1 MSTGIFHSKVCSN
14 ANDIFLGTQVNDVV
28 LFAHSNTQNIYIGSS
43 NASNVVVVSQSNV
56 TVSRTLVAS
65 NVLASNVVSGS
76 ATHSNVYTSNMSCV
90 GGTFSNGTF
99 SNGVFQGV
107 HAGNGALLSNLAPST
122 CFATGTS
129 VPVAFGGT
137 GVTTGI
143 SAIPALNITGILNA
157 NAIPSTLNTTTIG
170 GEIFTTS
177 GHVCA
182 SGTALVLNA
191 PINTTNPTGS
201 IIMRYNTIPGNP
213 YGGNGSI
220 ASFSSNSHAFY
231 VGSSTPLYIN
241 PSGVG
246 INNTTPLYPLDV
258 QGSVR
263 INNQNSI
270 ANKILCFYDANAS
283 DPVATATNFHGFGV
297 NAGYFRYQVP
307 AKLIAAVIWQE
318 TRFNPLCRGA
328 AGEIGYMQIMPGSA
342 REWAKIEHISS
353 FGSENL
359 FDPGTNILAGT
370 WYLGRA
376 IKRWNN
382 QADPLPYALAE
393 YNAGRSNAL
402 RWDRINT
409 LNTQEFTNVISYP
422 TTRAYVKTV
431 LRNYRSFGQP
441 WKRWGKD

>member
-1 MSTGIFHSKVCSN
+1 MYGRARGGALYQQPWRMKTANGAYCFTIFTFGVMG
-14 ANDIFLGTQVNDVV
+14 FL
-28 LFAHSNTQNIYIGSS
+28 
-43 NASNVVVVSQSNV
+43 
-56 TVSRTLVAS
+56 
-65 NVLASNVVSGS
+65 LASC
-76 ATHSNVYTSNMSCV
+76 YW
-90 GGTFSNGTF
+90 
-99 SNGVFQGV
+99 
-107 HAGNGALLSNLAPST
+107 
-122 CFATGTS
+122 
-129 VPVAFGGT
+129 AFRFEWGYYRNRES
-137 GVTTGI
+137 I
-143 SAIPALNITGILNA
+143 EAAAI
-157 NAIPSTLNTTTIG
+157 
-170 GEIFTTS
+170 
-177 GHVCA
+177 
-182 SGTALVLNA
+182 
-191 PINTTNPTGS
+191 
-201 IIMRYNTIPGNP
+201 
-213 YGGNGSI
+213 
-220 ASFSSNSHAFY
+220 
-231 VGSSTPLYIN
+231 
-241 PSGVG
+241 
-246 INNTTPLYPLDV
+246 
-258 QGSVR
+258 
-263 INNQNSI
+263 
-270 ANKILCFYDANAS
+270 
-283 DPVATATNFHGFGV
+283 
-297 NAGYFRYQVP
+297 RYQVP